1 MGPLIAAQCG
11 LARAQPGCPPA
22 FVPVSSVSLDPCIYR
37 GPPGPGTGARHNAYQ
52 VALGKI
58 CSLHLPWEARQPFH
72 VVPNPTW
79 FLQETEWCELGCDH
93 TTSALSLLML
103 EAQGGCHF

>member
-22 FVPVSSVSLDPCIYR
+22 FVPVNVRLDPRIYR
-37 GPPGPGTGARHNAYQ
+37 GQAGPGTGARHNAYQ
-52 VALGKI
+52 VAWGRYAV
-58 CSLHLPWEARQPFH
+58 HLLREARQVLH

-79 FLQETEWCELGCDH
+79 ILQETDWCELGCGH
-93 TTSALSLLML
+93 TASALSLLL
-103 EAQGGCHF
+103 SEAQGGRHF